1 VGFYNVKNMI
11 EFLPLEISSPA
22 LAPFATAETNPIFHM
37 RLLLLPH
44 ELNPLPPPKRKQGLL
59 LASCLH
65 TSSPPLP
72 ATHDL

>member
-1 VGFYNVKNMI
+1 VGFYDVKNMI

-44 ELNPLPPPKRKQGLL
+44 ELNPLPPKRKQGLL